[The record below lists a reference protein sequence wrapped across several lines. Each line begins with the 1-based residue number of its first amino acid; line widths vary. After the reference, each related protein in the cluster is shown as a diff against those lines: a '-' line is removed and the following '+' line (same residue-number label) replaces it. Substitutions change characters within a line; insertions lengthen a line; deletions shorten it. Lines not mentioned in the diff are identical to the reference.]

1 MQRVRSQALA
11 FVFSFLGSLIS
22 STLAA
27 QAAPQQPAA
36 AAGGSGRRRGARLQG
51 EAGNDLGPGA
61 IRLAGRAPGDDNRP
75 DLYELAWSPPRGLAP
90 GKYRLALTV
99 SRAGGAQTATS
110 PFTIG
115 LAPAAA
121 AKSVQ

>member
-36 AAGGSGRRRGARLQG
+36 AAGGAFSETTQVTAVEIPVQVVRDGEPVRGLTAADFAIS
-51 EAGNDLGPGA
+51 EAGKPRA
-61 IRLAGRAPGDDNRP
+61 IGR
-75 DLYELAWSPPRGLAP
+75 WSIRC
-90 GKYRLALTV
+90 
-99 SRAGGAQTATS
+99 SRR
-110 PFTIG
+110 
-115 LAPAAA
+115 
-121 AKSVQ
+121 